1 MSVNRNRAKLNKA
14 VDNRSYRRIWIN
26 FEYPVY
32 WDEGRHFYPNYRKG
46 FKNSTKQLLMYKV
59 RMYKTW
65 KHNRKTQW
73 K

>member
-1 MSVNRNRAKLNKA
+1 MSKNRNRGFLNQAKNSREYSILWIEENYPLYWEEGLNL
-14 VDNRSYRRIWIN
+14 
-26 FEYPVY
+26 YPV
-32 WDEGRHFYPNYRKG
+32 WRRG
-46 FKNSTKQLLMYKV
+46 FKNPGKQIESYKV